1 MYVFWKGT
9 KPMTNTKPF
18 TDIELIAAIAE
29 RAAALYAKH
38 TKVEPDEVHE
48 FATTIALEVD
58 CVHRKVR
65 PLRLQQLLEA
75 DDSNFAHD
83 IGGIRRHL
91 DFFACKLNDCFV
103 PRFAA

>member
-1 MYVFWKGT
+1 
-9 KPMTNTKPF
+9 MTNTEPF

-38 TKVEPDEVHE
+38 GKLKPKEARELISI
-48 FATTIALEVD
+48 IALEVD

-91 DFFACKLNDCFV
+91 DFFAHKLNDCFV